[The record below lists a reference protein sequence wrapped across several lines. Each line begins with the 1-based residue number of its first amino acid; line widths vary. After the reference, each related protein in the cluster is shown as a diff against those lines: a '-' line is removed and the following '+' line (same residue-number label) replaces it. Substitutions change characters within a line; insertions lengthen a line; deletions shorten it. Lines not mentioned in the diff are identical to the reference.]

1 MYHNTAEVSRK
12 SISETVREYESNLEF
27 TIAWKLVSILMKIVK
42 IDQNVTDITVGFG
55 FTEMVNEYPATPA
68 QKYF

>member
-1 MYHNTAEVSRK
+1 MYHNTAEMSRK
-12 SISETVREYESNLEF
+12 SISETMREYESNLGI

-42 IDQNVTDITVGFG
+42 IDQNVTEITVGFE
-55 FTEMVNEYPATPA
+55 FTETMNEYPATPA